1 MLVSVVEAGSVPYSD
16 FQPLPL
22 KFQQLELL
30 LGLDRWNRSSSFWAP
45 VVQQAQP
52 EQTTITKLKDELAD
66 HGSLNKR
73 NIWVS
78 GVCQTFKPEW
88 RLSGK
93 PIEHFVNEF
102 NIKQSAV
109 KPAAVRSQQLLRFTE
124 AGVRVLVW
132 TQSDFWAVH
141 GLNVKSVVQ
150 PHSPYC
156 ARLIWKHDAVVIRLA
171 SFTLYN
177 TKLIKIGV
185 QVKALHSDY
194 EDILYHIKLIWLIF
208 WGSFCLLPDT
218 TARSR
223 RQGAAGLNP
232 TQMAAFNLCGKQSH
246 AHTELNWHSD

>member
-45 VVQQAQP
+45 VVQRAQP

-73 NIWVS
+73 HIWVS

-93 PIEHFVNEF
+93 PIEHFVDEF

-156 ARLIWKHDAVVIRLA
+156 AQLIWKHDAVVIRLA

-177 TKLIKIGV
+177 TNWSKSAFKLKPYTVIMRTSCITV
-185 QVKALHSDY
+185 SYQTNLVD
-194 EDILYHIKLIWLIF
+194 
-208 WGSFCLLPDT
+208 LLGQFLPFTRYDCKEP
-218 TARSR
+218 TARGCRFES
-223 RQGAAGLNP
+223 NP
-232 TQMAAFNLCGKQSH
+232 DGCIQPL
-246 AHTELNWHSD
+246 W

>member
-45 VVQQAQP
+45 VVQRAQP

-93 PIEHFVNEF
+93 PIEHFVDEF
-102 NIKQSAV
+102 NIKQ
-109 KPAAVRSQQLLRFTE
+109 SQQLLRFTE

-177 TKLIKIGV
+177 TNWSKL
-185 QVKALHSDY
+185 AF
-194 EDILYHIKLIWLIF
+194 KLKPYTVIMRTSCFTVSYQTNLVY
-208 WGSFCLLPDT
+208 LLGQFLPFTRYDCKEPTAKGCRFESNPDGCI
-218 TARSR
+218 
-223 RQGAAGLNP
+223 QP
-232 TQMAAFNLCGKQSH
+232 V
-246 AHTELNWHSD
+246 W

>member
-1 MLVSVVEAGSVPYSD
+1 M
-16 FQPLPL
+16 
-22 KFQQLELL
+22 
-30 LGLDRWNRSSSFWAP
+30 
-45 VVQQAQP
+45 VQRVQP

-66 HGSLNKR
+66 HGSLNKQ
-73 NIWVS
+73 NIRVS

-93 PIEHFVNEF
+93 PIEHFVDEF

-109 KPAAVRSQQLLRFTE
+109 KPAAVRSQQLLRFAE

-156 ARLIWKHDAVVIRLA
+156 ARLIGKHDAVVIRLT

-177 TKLIKIGV
+177 TNWSKSAFKLKPYTVIMRTSCITV
-185 QVKALHSDY
+185 SYQTNLVY
-194 EDILYHIKLIWLIF
+194 
-208 WGSFCLLPDT
+208 LLGQFLPFIRYDCKEPTAKGCRFESNPDGCI
-218 TARSR
+218 
-223 RQGAAGLNP
+223 QPL
-232 TQMAAFNLCGKQSH
+232 
-246 AHTELNWHSD
+246 W